1 MSLDPLLQ
9 APFVVQVHAFAAMA
23 AFALGLIQIVA
34 PKGTLPHK
42 TLGLCWIAIMT
53 VVAVSS
59 AFILRPAEPGA
70 PYWERLSVIH
80 LFIPITAF
88 GLVSGVRLL
97 MRGGPAMKR
106 HSWPFI
112 SVFIGGLIVA
122 GALAFLPGRIMHE
135 VAFGG

>member
-1 MSLDPLLQ
+1 MSLAPLLE
-9 APFVVQVHAFAAMA
+9 APLIVQIHAFGAMS

-42 TLGLCWIAIMT
+42 SIGVLWIAIMT

-70 PYWERLSVIH
+70 PYWERLSFIH

-88 GLVSGVRLL
+88 GLISGTRLL
-97 MRGGPAMKR
+97 LRGGPSLRR

-112 SVFIGGLIVA
+112 SVFFGGLIIA
-122 GALAFLPGRIMHE
+122 GVLAFMPGRIMHE

>member
-9 APFVVQVHAFAAMA
+9 APLIVQVHAFGAMA
-23 AFALGLIQIVA
+23 AFILGVIQIVA

-42 TLGLCWIAIMT
+42 SIGALWIAVMT
-53 VVAVSS
+53 VVAATS
-59 AFILRPAEPGA
+59 AFILRPAAPGT
-70 PYWERLSVIH
+70 PYLERLSVIH

-88 GLVSGVRLL
+88 GLVSGSMILL
-97 MRGGPAMKR
+97 RGGPRLKA
-106 HSWPFI
+106 HAWPFI

>member
-9 APFVVQVHAFAAMA
+9 APLIIQAHAFGAMA
-23 AFALGLIQIVA
+23 AFALGLVQIVA

-42 TLGLCWIAIMT
+42 TLGVIWIAIM
-53 VVAVSS
+53 VLVAASS
-59 AFILRPAEPGA
+59 AFILRSAPPGT
-70 PYWERLSVIH
+70 PYWDRLTPIH

-88 GLVSGVRLL
+88 GLVSGVLL
-97 MRGGPAMKR
+97 LLRGGPRLKA
-106 HSWPFI
+106 HSRPFI

-122 GALAFLPGRIMHE
+122 GVLAFLPGRIMHE